1 MTDADQEW
9 RNLSFEASR
18 VFTPA
23 APIDGEKLFAGR
35 ISQLRQVID
44 AVNQKGQHAIIFGE
58 RGVGK
63 TSLANV
69 ISAKFTGENII
80 APRINC
86 DTIDTYSTLWKK
98 VFEQIKLVREVQK
111 IGFGEK
117 TEKEVFAVTDQF
129 EGDVSPDNVR
139 HVLSIL
145 SANLLLILII
155 DEFDRISSQEV
166 QAAMA
171 DTIKTL
177 SDNAISATIVLVGV
191 ADSVDELIS
200 EHHSIERALVQ
211 IQMPRMSIDE
221 LYEII
226 ENGLTILKLAINDD
240 AKKEIALLSRGLPHY
255 THLLSLYSVREALDK
270 KTKTISLTHVQA
282 AISKALEQAQQT
294 TRSAYHKATTSS
306 RKDNIY
312 SHVLLACALART
324 DELGYFAAGDIRIPL
339 NAIMDKT
346 YDIPSFS
353 RHLYDFCEDPR
364 GPILQKSGIPHRYKF
379 RFINPLMQPYIIMQG
394 LSTGLVDAGKLDK
407 IKGKY

>member
-1 MTDADQEW
+1 MTNTDREW
-9 RNLSFEASR
+9 QNLSFEASR
-18 VFTPA
+18 FFTPA

-35 ISQLRQVID
+35 LTQLQQLID

-69 ISAKFTGENII
+69 ISAKFTDETIL

-86 DTIDTYSTLWKK
+86 DAIDTYSTLWKK
-98 VFEQIKLVREVQK
+98 VFEQIKIVREVQQ
-111 IGFGEK
+111 IGFSDK
-117 TEKEVFAVTDQF
+117 SEKEAISITDQF
-129 EGDVSPDNVR
+129 DGDISPDNVR
-139 HVLSIL
+139 RVLSML
-145 SANLLLILII
+145 SANLVPVLII
-155 DEFDRISSQEV
+155 DEFDRISKQEV
-166 QAAMA
+166 RSAVA

-191 ADSVDELIS
+191 ADSVDELIR

-211 IQMPRMSIDE
+211 IQMPRMSNKE

-226 ENGLTILKLAINDD
+226 ENGLKILNLNIDND

-255 THLLSLYSVREALDK
+255 THLLSLYSIREALEK
-270 KTKTISLTHVQA
+270 RTKTISITHVQE
-282 AISKALEQAQQT
+282 AISKALKQAQQT

-306 RKDNIY
+306 RKDSIY

-339 NAIMDKT
+339 SEIMGKL

-353 RHLYDFCEDPR
+353 RHLYDFCEATR

-394 LSTGLVDAGKLDK
+394 LSIGLVNTEKLEK
-407 IKGKY
+407 IKSKY